1 MEGCHYYDLEDVTV
15 TTVLT
20 GVMEDDPE
28 VACVLEAELTAAPL
42 SAPLTALRTDVATDV
57 AAEPMEEPSVV
68 EVVGM
73 EVGMTSWSGTLH
85 IKVNSL

>member
-42 SAPLTALRTDVATDV
+42 SAPLTALRTELATEV
-57 AAEPMEEPSVV
+57 AAVLMEELVAV
-68 EVVGM
+68 EVVGGT
-73 EVGMTSWSGTLH
+73 VGMTSWSGTLH